1 MSTIVIAAQF
11 TTAGGQ
17 PATGL
22 TLAEIDLYLTQV
34 HNTTGVDTV
43 VWDGTQHPT
52 IEVDNCGA
60 YARLY
65 TLADLKTYTYFVMAQ
80 YTGAVVLDT
89 DYVTGAAGSGEL
101 ATSAIEDVVDAVWDE
116 ILAGHAIVG
125 STGAAL
131 SAAAACGVGSGAT
144 EVTYTLTNA
153 MTGLPI
159 ADADVWASTD
169 VAGLNVVAGGQTNA
183 LGQVTFWLD
192 SGVTYYIWRQK
203 DGFTFVNPDI
213 EVVP

>member
-22 TLAEIDLYLTQV
+22 TLAEIDLYLTQI

-52 IEVDNCGA
+52 TEIDNCGA

-65 TLADLKTYTYFVMAQ
+65 TLADLNTYTYFVMAQ

-89 DYVTGAAGSGEL
+89 DYVMGAAGAE
-101 ATSAIEDVVDAVWDE
+101 ACT
-116 ILAGHAIVG
+116 VG
-125 STGAAL
+125 A
-131 SAAAACGVGSGAT
+131 GAT
-144 EVTYTLTNA
+144 AMTYTLTNSI
-153 MTGLPI
+153 TGLPI
-159 ADADVWASTD
+159 ADADVWATTD
-169 VAGLNVVAGGQTNA
+169 IGGVNVVAGGQTNA
-183 LGQVTFWLD
+183 LGQITFWLD

-203 DGFTFVNPDI
+203 DGFIFTNPDTEI
-213 EVVP
+213 VP